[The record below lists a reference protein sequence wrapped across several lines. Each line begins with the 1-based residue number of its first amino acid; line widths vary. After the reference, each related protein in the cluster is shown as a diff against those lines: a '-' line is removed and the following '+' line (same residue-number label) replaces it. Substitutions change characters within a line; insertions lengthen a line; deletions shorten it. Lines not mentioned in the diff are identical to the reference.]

1 MDQSLLVTSGHQ
13 LVDLL
18 RDRGLNIKAALWFHN
33 VDADSWRLWIVPSKE
48 MKDKHEFYR
57 IVSETISAHRASLP
71 GIDAS
76 DTELIP
82 ENHPVIS
89 ALKGSFKVTGRS
101 TISIESSYFNGF
113 YLPRAIVIEY
123 DL

>member
-18 RDRGLNIKAALWFHN
+18 RARGLNIKAALWFHN
-33 VDADSWRLWIVPSKE
+33 VDADSWRLWIVPGKE

-57 IVSETISAHRASLP
+57 IISETISAHRNFLS

-76 DTELIP
+76 DTELIM

-89 ALKGSFKVTGRS
+89 ALRGAFKVTGQS
-101 TISIESSYFNGF
+101 TVTIENSYLNGF
-113 YLPRAIVIEY
+113 YLPRAIIIEY